1 MDRLTLLT
9 TTGERPEA
17 WKICEML
24 MRRQTCL
31 FPVRWVVVDDGKIQQ
46 PITFERDNWK
56 IEVVRPEPFWTEGAN
71 TQARNILSGLSIINK
86 NERVIVI
93 EDDDWY
99 DPRYLA
105 YTNAWLDVVDMVGEA
120 PSRYFNV
127 STGCG
132 KLLTNYKHSGLCS
145 TAVKG
150 KALEALRAS
159 SKQNLKFIDMVLWRN
174 FRGTKKLCDS
184 RMVVGIK
191 GMPGRRG
198 IGCGHNPK
206 FGDPMNLRGW
216 IGSDVEIYSKFMPE
230 SNVCERV
237 LNVA

>member
-1 MDRLTLLT
+1 
-9 TTGERPEA
+9 
-17 WKICEML
+17 
-24 MRRQTCL
+24 
-31 FPVRWVVVDDGKIQQ
+31 
-46 PITFERDNWK
+46 
-56 IEVVRPEPFWTEGAN
+56 
-71 TQARNILSGLSIINK
+71 LSGLNRIGK

-99 DPRYLA
+99 SPQYLA
-105 YTNAWLDVVDMVGEA
+105 SIGACLDVDDMVGEA

-132 KLLTNYKHSGLCS
+132 KLLSNDKHSGLCS

-150 KALEALRAS
+150 KALEMLRIS
-159 SKQNLKFIDMVLWRN
+159 SKQNVKFIDIKLWKN
-174 FRGTKKLCDS
+174 FHGSKKLYD
-184 RMVVGIK
+184 RGMVVGIK
-191 GMPGRRG
+191 GLPGRQG

-206 FGDPMNLRGW
+206 FGDPTNLRDW
-216 IGSDVEIYSKFMPE
+216 IGSDIEIYSKFMPE